1 LQLVKKDFSG
11 VGVDVLD
18 RIPDMAHLQSEVW
31 MTFLVA
37 IDSAETRQ
45 LLCYVLLSL
54 GIKGLP
60 AASAAEA
67 RRELAD
73 HPDTE
78 GAIIDI
84 DNQSIA
90 GLDLITELKNHPVT
104 KDLIIVAHTVQTGQS
119 TVAALAQAGVAGCL
133 LKSADKTETFEKL
146 KHILEHATGHK
157 GNQRRHVR
165 IVPPPEDL
173 LRLHFRVSGF
183 PGLLTGKIINL
194 SMGGLGLET
203 MTPGAG
209 DVLKPGTFIERLQFS
224 LQGLTLGPAGV
235 VAVVQGKI
243 VGIRFS
249 ALGAD
254 DSVSLARYIFDKVS
268 S

>member
-1 LQLVKKDFSG
+1 MDHVQVE
-11 VGVDVLD
+11 VG
-18 RIPDMAHLQSEVW
+18 

-37 IDSAETRQ
+37 VDSAETRQ
-45 LLCYVLLSL
+45 LLCYILLSL

-60 AASAAEA
+60 ALTAAQA
-67 RRELAD
+67 RQELAD

-90 GLDLITELKNHPVT
+90 GLDLITELKSHPVT
-104 KDLIIVAHTVQTGQS
+104 QGLIVVAHTLQTGQS

-146 KHILEHATGHK
+146 KHILEHAAGHK
-157 GNQRRHVR
+157 GNQRRHLR

-173 LRLHFRVSGF
+173 LRLHFRVSGH

-194 SMGGLGLET
+194 SMGGMGIET
-203 MTPGAG
+203 MTPAAG
-209 DVLKPGTFIERLQFS
+209 VALKPGTFIERLQFS
-224 LQGLTLGPAGV
+224 LQGRELSPTGV
-235 VAVVQGKI
+235 IAVVQGKI
-243 VGIRFS
+243 VGIRFT